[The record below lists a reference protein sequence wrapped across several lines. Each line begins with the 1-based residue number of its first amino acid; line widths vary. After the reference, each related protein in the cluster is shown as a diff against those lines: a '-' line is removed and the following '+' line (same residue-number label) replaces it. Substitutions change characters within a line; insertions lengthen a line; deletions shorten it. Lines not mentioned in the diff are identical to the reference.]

1 MIIVSQ
7 NKKRI
12 YNFDNIK
19 LIEVLG
25 NDIFIIDDIL
35 ADEGPF
41 LGTYES
47 EQRAEEILMDIAHW
61 YEIEAKIYRMPEE

>member
-1 MIIVSQ
+1 MIVISQ
-7 NKKRI
+7 DKKRI

-19 LIEVLG
+19 LIEVLN

-47 EQRAEEILMDIAHW
+47 EERAEEILRDIVHW
-61 YEIEAKIYRMPEE
+61 YDMEAKVYRMPEE

>member
-1 MIIVSQ
+1 MIVISQ
-7 NKKRI
+7 DKKRI

-19 LIEVLG
+19 LIEVLN

-35 ADEGPF
+35 AVEGPF

-47 EQRAEEILMDIAHW
+47 EERAEEILRDIVHW
-61 YEIEAKIYRMPEE
+61 YDIEAKVYRMPEE

>member
-1 MIIVSQ
+1 MIIVNQ
-7 NKKRI
+7 DKKRI

-19 LIEVLG
+19 LIEVLN
-25 NDIFIIDDIL
+25 NDIFIIDYIL

-47 EQRAEEILMDIAHW
+47 EERAEEILRDIVHW
-61 YEIEAKIYRMPEE
+61 YDMDAKVYNMPED